1 MYEQNNGGTDLY
13 EACKRGSIYNV
24 NRVCCG
30 LRVSEL
36 HGMCELLDEAGN
48 KVEAPII
55 LHVDSQAA
63 VRQITGEDS
72 SGRAKHIAVRH
83 KFVKDCRKKV

>member
-1 MYEQNNGGTDLY
+1 M
-13 EACKRGSIYNV
+13 
-24 NRVCCG
+24 
-30 LRVSEL
+30 LRLTSEL
-36 HGMCELLDEAGN
+36 IGICEPLDEVGN

-55 LHVDSQAA
+55 LHVDSQVA

-83 KFVKDCRKKV
+83 KFVKDYRKKVCSRGGIAILKRWGLT